1 MVRRDDQMLRQLH
14 LVGDDP
20 RHVLS
25 TLTNCSFGIQA
36 YWGGLA
42 ASVVLSSIFPSFH
55 SMTNTLPES
64 AQITTQQLI
73 GFVIYIFVFTPIMF
87 VHPSRLQPVLAVVGK
102 PKGQNTTLIVST

>member
-1 MVRRDDQMLRQLH
+1 MMAEL
-14 LVGDDP
+14 P
-20 RHVLS
+20 
-25 TLTNCSFGIQA
+25 TLTTCSFGIQA

-55 SMTNTLPES
+55 EMANTLPAS
-64 AQITTQQLI
+64 AEITTQQLI

-102 PKGQNTTLIVST
+102 PNNPKTTLTGSNLTDINRYA